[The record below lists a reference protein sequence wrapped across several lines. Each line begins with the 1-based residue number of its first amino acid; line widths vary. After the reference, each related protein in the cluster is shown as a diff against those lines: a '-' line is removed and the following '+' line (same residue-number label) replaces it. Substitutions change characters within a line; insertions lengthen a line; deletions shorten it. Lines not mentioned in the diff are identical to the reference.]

1 MVNAH
6 EHIEVFVLW
15 GRDNSTVQ
23 HVKDVHKTESL
34 EDHRVVLV
42 LLGICS
48 VSEVIVDH
56 VVFNIVEH
64 GSEIQKSHT
73 YKGLVDSLEPDGSSH
88 HGLHHIFVLLVLLDL
103 GELSWVRGF
112 GGKSCSS
119 KDVHN

>member
-1 MVNAH
+1 
-6 EHIEVFVLW
+6 
-15 GRDNSTVQ
+15 
-23 HVKDVHKTESL
+23 
-34 EDHRVVLV
+34 VLV
-42 LLGICS
+42 LLGICC
-48 VSEVIVDH
+48 VSKVIIYH

-64 GSEIQKSHT
+64 GSEIQESHT
-73 YKGLVDSLEPDGSSH
+73 YQGLVDSLEPDGSSH